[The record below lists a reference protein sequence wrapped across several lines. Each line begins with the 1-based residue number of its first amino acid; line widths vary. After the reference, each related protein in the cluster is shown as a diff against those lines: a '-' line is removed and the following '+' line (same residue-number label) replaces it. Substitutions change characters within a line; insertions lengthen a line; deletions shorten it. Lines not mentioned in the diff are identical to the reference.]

1 METTMRNIDTF
12 CLEDLK
18 KEVGKSLGQKF
29 DLPRPVI
36 HEAVRHS
43 LQAIRQALVEGK
55 RVRLE
60 SIGVL
65 WPYERKARKGRNPL
79 TGQQLMIPPRKY
91 FKFRISHDLYHQMNG
106 LSESDLIFPEE
117 EETDME

>member
-1 METTMRNIDTF
+1 MRSIETF

-18 KEVGKSLGQKF
+18 KEVSKSLGPKL

-36 HEAVRHS
+36 HETIRHTLLS
-43 LQAIRQALVEGK
+43 IRKALSEGK

-60 SIGVL
+60 SIGVF

-91 FKFRISHDLYHQMNG
+91 LKFRISHDLYHQMNG
-106 LSESDLIFPEE
+106 LSESDLIFADDEDDLDTE
-117 EETDME
+117 